1 MAASR
6 SIRARQK
13 ETIDSQW
20 ESIQEKLALL
30 RTIERLMAVLESRDD
45 DAFERYQWE
54 LTHQSYLDHHDFSN
68 DQPYNIHQHMAWCVK
83 NGFDYLGNYRHSM
96 RPLTRCVAGTVTAVC
111 K

>member
-1 MAASR
+1 MKRKRNSMTVEQRLAASR

-83 NGFDYLGNYRHSM
+83 NGFDYLGNYRHS
-96 RPLTRCVAGTVTAVC
+96 L
-111 K
+111 